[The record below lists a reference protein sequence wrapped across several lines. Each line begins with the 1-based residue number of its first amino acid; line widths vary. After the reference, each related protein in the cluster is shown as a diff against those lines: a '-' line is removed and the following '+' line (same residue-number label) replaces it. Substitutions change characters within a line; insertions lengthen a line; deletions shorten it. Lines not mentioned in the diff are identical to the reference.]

1 MLRGLGAMGCIASRA
16 LPSARLSHQVLT
28 VPQPRAAALYRATIE
43 SVRDVAGTDIRLL
56 RLRAHEAL
64 AEDAGPQSV
73 TLSSPHEAFSYA
85 AGQWVDVHIPG
96 IHTIGGYSFISAP
109 TPMPASIS
117 RVLDSPQLPFFDL
130 AVKKARYPPAAWIH
144 SSACVD
150 GAAVA
155 VRVGGKFTL
164 LPALPPS
171 QAVSERSGEK
181 RVQEAAPHILLIAGG
196 VGINPLYSMLLQLA
210 ATGGRLSKP
219 EMHGCSSSSS
229 ASVSLQPHVTLLWSI
244 RTLQDAFLLPQLRAL
259 ASSVGGSDSPLAG
272 RLRLILA
279 LTRQRA
285 AADEGIGLC
294 DASEPML
301 VSGRISPVLLQG
313 LLRAAAD
320 GDFKLSS
327 SKIFAEQS
335 YAQHSLPVVSS
346 SATRP
351 PGSHHAFVCGP
362 PSMTENLL
370 KMLREDCGFKGEGVD
385 VHIERWW

>member
-1 MLRGLGAMGCIASRA
+1 
-16 LPSARLSHQVLT
+16 
-28 VPQPRAAALYRATIE
+28 
-43 SVRDVAGTDIRLL
+43 
-56 RLRAHEAL
+56 
-64 AEDAGPQSV
+64 
-73 TLSSPHEAFSYA
+73 
-85 AGQWVDVHIPG
+85 
-96 IHTIGGYSFISAP
+96 
-109 TPMPASIS
+109 
-117 RVLDSPQLPFFDL
+117 
-130 AVKKARYPPAAWIH
+130 
-144 SSACVD
+144 
-150 GAAVA
+150 

-362 PSMTENLL
+362 PSMTECVAAALNSKL
-370 KMLREDCGFKGEGVD
+370 CGCTHMF
-385 VHIERWW
+385 